1 MGASAKRAVDGRRQR
16 TERGRAAVI
25 DAMFDLIVE
34 GHLPP
39 AVDQV
44 ARRAGVSIAT
54 IFRYFGT
61 LDDLQQETVAR
72 FVERFDHLLE
82 IDRPGEGSATS
93 LVRRFVDSRIT
104 LFSTVGLVMHLAWV
118 RSLDQPRI
126 AAAVRENRRRLRDAT
141 EEHFASVLGPR
152 SARRNGLVDA
162 IDGMCSIEAWVSL
175 TRIHD
180 RSPDEIRRAWTA
192 GVSRLVGP

>member
-1 MGASAKRAVDGRRQR
+1 MVASARQTVDGRRQR
-16 TERGRAAVI
+16 TVRGRAAVI

-44 ARRAGVSIAT
+44 ARRAGVSTAT
-54 IFRYFGT
+54 VFRYFGT

-104 LFSTVGLVMHLAWV
+104 LFSTVGPVMHLAWV

-141 EEHFASVLGPR
+141 EEHFASALGPR
-152 SARRNGLVDA
+152 SARRSGLVDA
-162 IDGMCSIEAWVSL
+162 IDGMCSIESWVSL

-180 RSPDEIRRAWTA
+180 RSPDEIRRAWTS

>member
-1 MGASAKRAVDGRRQR
+1 
-16 TERGRAAVI
+16 
-25 DAMFDLIVE
+25 MFDLIVE

-44 ARRAGVSIAT
+44 AERAGVSTAT

-72 FVERFDHLLE
+72 FLERFEHLLV
-82 IDRPGEGSATS
+82 IDRAGEGPSAS
-93 LVRRFVDSRIT
+93 LVRRFVDSRIR
-104 LFSTVGLVMHLAWV
+104 LFTTIGPVMHLAWV

-141 EEHFASVLGPR
+141 EEHFASALGPR
-152 SARRNGLVDA
+152 SPRRNGLVDA
-162 IDGMCSIEAWVSL
+162 IDGVCSIEAWVSL

>member
-1 MGASAKRAVDGRRQR
+1 MGASARQTVDGRRQR

-44 ARRAGVSIAT
+44 ARRAGVSTAT

-82 IDRPGEGSATS
+82 IERPGEGSATS

-104 LFSTVGLVMHLAWV
+104 LFSTVGPVMHLAWV

-141 EEHFASVLGPR
+141 EEHFASALGPR
-152 SARRNGLVDA
+152 SARRSGLVDA

-192 GVSRLVGP
+192 GASRLVGP

>member
-1 MGASAKRAVDGRRQR
+1 MGASARQTVDGRRQR

>member
-104 LFSTVGLVMHLAWV
+104 LFSTVGPVMHLAWV

-152 SARRNGLVDA
+152 SARRSGLVDA

>member
-1 MGASAKRAVDGRRQR
+1 MGASARQTVDGRRQR

-44 ARRAGVSIAT
+44 ARRAGVSTAT
-54 IFRYFGT
+54 VFRYFGT

-82 IDRPGEGSATS
+82 IDRPCEGSATS

-104 LFSTVGLVMHLAWV
+104 LFSTVGPVMHLAWV

-152 SARRNGLVDA
+152 SARRSGLVDA

>member
-1 MGASAKRAVDGRRQR
+1 MVASARQTVDGRRQR

-44 ARRAGVSIAT
+44 ARRAGVSTAT

-82 IDRPGEGSATS
+82 IERPGEGSSTS

-104 LFSTVGLVMHLAWV
+104 LFSTVGPVMHLAWV

-141 EEHFASVLGPR
+141 EEHFASALGPR
-152 SARRNGLVDA
+152 SARRSGLVDA
-162 IDGMCSIEAWVSL
+162 IDGMCSIESWVSL

-180 RSPDEIRRAWTA
+180 RSPDEIRRAWTS

>member
-1 MGASAKRAVDGRRQR
+1 MGASARQTVDGRRQR

-44 ARRAGVSIAT
+44 ARRAGVSTAT

-104 LFSTVGLVMHLAWV
+104 LFSTVGPVMHLAWV

-141 EEHFASVLGPR
+141 EEHFAAVLGPR

-162 IDGMCSIEAWVSL
+162 IDGMCSIESWVSL

>member
-152 SARRNGLVDA
+152 SARRSGLVDA

>member
-93 LVRRFVDSRIT
+93 LVRRFVDSRVT

>member
-1 MGASAKRAVDGRRQR
+1 MGASARQTVDGRRQR

-44 ARRAGVSIAT
+44 ARRAGVSTAT

-72 FVERFDHLLE
+72 FLERFEHLLV
-82 IDRPGEGSATS
+82 IDRAGEGPSGS
-93 LVRRFVDSRIT
+93 LVRRFVDSRIR
-104 LFSTVGLVMHLAWV
+104 LFTTIGPVMHLAWV

-126 AAAVRENRRRLRDAT
+126 AAAVRENRRRLRETT
-141 EEHFASVLGPR
+141 EEHFAALLGPR
-152 SARRNGLVDA
+152 SPRRNGLVDA
-162 IDGMCSIEAWVSL
+162 IDGVCSIESWVSL

>member
-1 MGASAKRAVDGRRQR
+1 MGASARRTVDGRRQR

-25 DAMFDLIVE
+25 DAMFDLIVK

-44 ARRAGVSIAT
+44 ARRAGVSTAT

-82 IDRPGEGSATS
+82 IERPGEGSSTS

-104 LFSTVGLVMHLAWV
+104 LFSTVGPVMHLAWV

-152 SARRNGLVDA
+152 SARRSGLVDA

-192 GVSRLVGP
+192 GVSRLVGS

>member
-44 ARRAGVSIAT
+44 ARRAGVSTAT

-82 IDRPGEGSATS
+82 IDRPGEGSVTS
-93 LVRRFVDSRIT
+93 LVRRFVDSRVT

>member
-1 MGASAKRAVDGRRQR
+1 MGASARQTVDGRRQR

-82 IDRPGEGSATS
+82 IDRPGEGSTTS

>member
-1 MGASAKRAVDGRRQR
+1 MGASARQTVDGRRQR

-152 SARRNGLVDA
+152 SARRSGLVDA
-162 IDGMCSIEAWVSL
+162 IDGMCSIESWVSL

-180 RSPDEIRRAWTA
+180 RSPDEIRRAWTS

>member
-1 MGASAKRAVDGRRQR
+1 
-16 TERGRAAVI
+16 
-25 DAMFDLIVE
+25 MFDLIVE

-44 ARRAGVSIAT
+44 ARRAGVSTAT

-104 LFSTVGLVMHLAWV
+104 LFSTVGPVMHLAWV

-141 EEHFASVLGPR
+141 EEHFASALGPR
-152 SARRNGLVDA
+152 STRRNGLVDA
-162 IDGMCSIEAWVSL
+162 IDGMCSIESWVSL

-180 RSPDEIRRAWTA
+180 RSPDEIRRAWTT
-192 GVSRLVGP
+192 GVSRLVGL

>member
-1 MGASAKRAVDGRRQR
+1 MVASARQTVDGRRQR
-16 TERGRAAVI
+16 TVRGRAAVI

-44 ARRAGVSIAT
+44 ARRAGVSTAT

-104 LFSTVGLVMHLAWV
+104 LFSTVGPVMHLAWV

-141 EEHFASVLGPR
+141 EEHFASALGPR
-152 SARRNGLVDA
+152 SARRSGLVDA
-162 IDGMCSIEAWVSL
+162 IDGMCSIESWVSL

-180 RSPDEIRRAWTA
+180 RSPDEIRRAWTS

>member
-1 MGASAKRAVDGRRQR
+1 M
-16 TERGRAAVI
+16 I

-44 ARRAGVSIAT
+44 ARRAGVSTAT

-82 IDRPGEGSATS
+82 IERPGEGSATS

-104 LFSTVGLVMHLAWV
+104 LFSTVGPVMYLAWV

-141 EEHFASVLGPR
+141 EEHFASALGPR
-152 SARRNGLVDA
+152 SARRSGLVDA
-162 IDGMCSIEAWVSL
+162 IDGMCSIESWVSL

-180 RSPDEIRRAWTA
+180 RSPDEIRRAWTV
-192 GVSRLVGP
+192 GVSRLVGS